1 MEKYLKYFEKGIIVI
16 LLLLMMIAVSLIT
29 IELAY
34 SMALEI
40 IKPPVMLLEAVE
52 VQNFFGFFFMALIG
66 LELIETMKA
75 YLHDNK
81 LHVEI
86 VFLVA
91 MIAVAR
97 KIIIINYA
105 DTSALMLFGIAAL
118 LISLSL
124 GYYFMKK
131 GFLSFSKI

>member
-1 MEKYLKYFEKGIIVI
+1 MDKFLKYFERVIIIV
-16 LLLLMMIAVSLIT
+16 LLILMMIAVALIT

-34 SMALEI
+34 SMVLEI

-52 VQNFFGFFFMALIG
+52 VQDFFGFFFMALIG

-105 DTSALMLFGIAAL
+105 DISALMLFGIAAL

-131 GFLSFSKI
+131 GFLSFSKV